1 MKKNE
6 KAVMVTIYVVIGL
19 MGAAALTCIII
30 SMITN
35 QTMPYLTMGLG
46 LGAVGNMI
54 GLAVNFI
61 KKGKNNGSGKDRN
74 VS

>member
-35 QTMPYLTMGLG
+35 QTTPYLTMGLG

-54 GLAVNFI
+54 GLAVNLI

>member
-6 KAVMVTIYVVIGL
+6 KAVMVTVYVVIGL

-35 QTMPYLTMGLG
+35 QTTPYLTMGLG
-46 LGAVGNMI
+46 LVAVGNMI
-54 GLAVNFI
+54 GLVVNFI

>member
-6 KAVMVTIYVVIGL
+6 KAVMVTVYVVIGL

-54 GLAVNFI
+54 GLVVNFI

>member
-35 QTMPYLTMGLG
+35 QTTPYLTMGLS

-54 GLAVNFI
+54 GLVVNFI

>member
-54 GLAVNFI
+54 GLAVNLI

>member
-6 KAVMVTIYVVIGL
+6 KAVMVTVYVVIGL

-35 QTMPYLTMGLG
+35 QTTPYLTMGLG
-46 LGAVGNMI
+46 LVAVGNMI
-54 GLAVNFI
+54 GLAVNLI